1 MPPQNF
7 YQKQL
12 RKILPLGCIF
22 FSLKMQHFFFLF
34 LKIYLILV
42 CYTKFFLSGFN
53 FFVIFIFAYLL
64 AGFIGLFLS
73 LCISFLVTIFFF
85 LEFLLPLFLAN
96 YLWYVAHT
104 YICHKI
110 EKNFCNQPAIQ
121 PNVKNYTFFS
131 SPKERMYLENLF
143 SNQAKWGHLLS
154 LNKNSL

>member
-34 LKIYLILV
+34 LKNYLILV

-110 EKNFCNQPAIQ
+110 EKNFATSQPSSQMLKI
-121 PNVKNYTFFS
+121 THFFFLL
-131 SPKERMYLENLF
+131 PKKECI
-143 SNQAKWGHLLS
+143 
-154 LNKNSL
+154 